1 MSSGATCCHKTATPS
16 SKLAKKTP
24 VPIVVSTK
32 NHSQPSYKP
41 YLKPYSYW
49 SYKPITWIPT
59 IRFSAFP
66 GSNTD
71 STTVRPTMQSHCTR
85 RSSCSLFAQTW
96 DLMRFEAW
104 KSLAPSNKH
113 YSVINPG
120 PKNEQTGYTQPGL
133 RAGFS
138 SLLSLGSRL
147 LVNDGKWISIA
158 SSQSQKSGSV
168 WTKKITDHLQD
179 GPPQL

>member
-1 MSSGATCCHKTATPS
+1 MHMYIYIYIYLMSPYMEPQMNRFTSRPFSWDIASHCYLVRGFNFNVSSGATCCHKTATPS

-24 VPIVVSTK
+24 VPIVVSTI

-59 IRFSAFP
+59 IRLSAFP
-66 GSNTD
+66 DSNTD

-96 DLMRFEAW
+96 DL
-104 KSLAPSNKH
+104 KLG
-113 YSVINPG
+113 NP
-120 PKNEQTGYTQPGL
+120 L
-133 RAGFS
+133 
-138 SLLSLGSRL
+138 
-147 LVNDGKWISIA
+147 
-158 SSQSQKSGSV
+158 
-168 WTKKITDHLQD
+168 
-179 GPPQL
+179 PPATNTIL